1 MYGINKKYVDVCS
14 SSTDYL
20 IVKEYVDACTTT
32 DDVCTNE
39 NEPCTNE
46 PCSNENEQCTNE
58 PCSNENELCT
68 NENEPCTNENELC
81 TNENEPCSNENEPCT
96 NENEPCTNEPCSN
109 ENDDDD
115 DDEDGDEDDD
125 DEDDDDGDGDD
136 DNNIDIGILQNFSGK
151 VLNKLIIVSETRKE
165 ILNNIKKILAVVDKA
180 NNISRN
186 DLRLKLDEYKK
197 SNILVDDLINVIWVL
212 MYGKNR
218 VNNEINNINADKEK
232 DVNGYVNK

>member
-96 NENEPCTNEPCSN
+96 NKNEPCTNEPCSN
-109 ENDDDD
+109 ENDDD

-136 DNNIDIGILQNFSGK
+136 DNNIDIGILQNFSDK